1 MPTGLYSAT
10 YHGIYTD
17 PITLYDGLF
26 EGPPFVAGGASRP
39 RVMLLESVWL
49 RADLDADGVDDY
61 LVVLNESSGGSG
73 SFRYL
78 AVMQATADGYAN
90 VATALLGDRLEIL
103 EIASTDD
110 ALITV
115 TVRSTRPRDEAVASQ
130 RWRLLDSELT
140 AVVDIAGHLTIGH
153 EVREF
158 APCARSGQPAE
169 LLWVA
174 DATGGEL
181 KRAVSGFNLPAYQP
195 LFVTLTGSV
204 TAAPDAGFAEP
215 FSKQITVWRLKRAE
229 REGFGCDLEL
239 AGASYRASG
248 VEPFWRVDVFADS
261 LELLRPGEEAV
272 RFKRSPDGG
281 EGPIDRT
288 ARRFLAVD
296 NTGAR
301 IELNLGPGRCRDS
314 MSGSLYEWRAEL
326 TTAGAVWT
334 GCALSAL
341 PDQ

>member
-1 MPTGLYSAT
+1 ML
-10 YHGIYTD
+10 H
-17 PITLYDGLF
+17 DGLF

-39 RVMLLESVWL
+39 RVMLLDAVWL
-49 RADLDADGVDDY
+49 RTDLDADGADDY

-90 VATALLGDRLEIL
+90 AATTLLGDRLEIL
-103 EIASTDD
+103 EITSSAD

-115 TVRSTRPRDEAVASQ
+115 TVRSTRPRDEGIERL
-130 RWRLLDSELT
+130 RWRLLNSELT
-140 AVVDIAGHLTIGH
+140 AVVDIAGHLTLGH

-158 APCARSGQPAE
+158 APCAPRAQRAQDGEAAE
-169 LLWVA
+169 RFWVA

-215 FSKQITVWRLKRAE
+215 FSKQIMVWRLKRAE

-239 AGASYRASG
+239 GGASFRACG
-248 VEPFWRVDVFADS
+248 VEPFWSVEVFVDS
-261 LELLRPGEEAV
+261 LELQVPGEAAV
-272 RFKRSPDGG
+272 RYRRSPDVGG
-281 EGPIDRT
+281 GSTDQMT
-288 ARRFLAVD
+288 RRFLAVD
-296 NTGAR
+296 DTGAR
-301 IELNLGPGRCRDS
+301 IELSLEPGRCRDS
-314 MSGSLYEWRAEL
+314 MSGSLHEWRAEL
-326 TTAGAVWT
+326 KTSGAVWS